1 MGGAM
6 PDATFYCR
14 QSEVLR
20 STASQV
26 TDPAV
31 ARRLRALAADYQA
44 IAALLTNA
52 DAEVTLHVAAPPTAP
67 RAHRGQS

>member
-1 MGGAM
+1 M

-20 STASQV
+20 STASEV

-31 ARRLRALAADYQA
+31 ARRLRALANDYQA
-44 IAALLTNA
+44 IATMLLNA
-52 DAEVTLHVAAPPTAP
+52 DTDATPHVVAPPTVP
-67 RAHRGQS
+67 RPHRHQT

>member
-1 MGGAM
+1 M

-20 STASQV
+20 STASEV

-31 ARRLRALAADYQA
+31 ARRLRTLANDYEA
-44 IAALLTNA
+44 IATLLSNA
-52 DAEVTLHVAAPPTAP
+52 DTGASLHVVAPPMVP
-67 RAHRGQS
+67 RPNRHQS

>member
-1 MGGAM
+1 M

-20 STASQV
+20 STASEV

-31 ARRLRALAADYQA
+31 ARRLRALANDYQA
-44 IAALLTNA
+44 IATLLLNA
-52 DAEVTLHVAAPPTAP
+52 DAEATLHVVAPPTAP
-67 RAHRGQS
+67 PPHRQ